1 LPVIERFV
9 VLTLSLALVGCQTAR
24 APERKQQATD
34 NTVPAKAETSGRS
47 NPPSQPVTPQ
57 SVVKELFPNAHGK
70 AQTAE
75 CFRSLTPEM
84 SMYAVV
90 QKCGRP
96 DEEIGSGLYVFVYHL
111 HDGSTVGISTP
122 YLTRI
127 DYATYTDK
135 SGKSSSL
142 LRRK

>member
-1 LPVIERFV
+1 MRGASRLFF
-9 VLTLSLALVGCQTAR
+9 LTLLTFAGGCQTAKVS
-24 APERKQQATD
+24 ERQQPATD
-34 NTVPAKAETSGRS
+34 NLAPAKAKTSNRS
-47 NPPSQPVTPQ
+47 KAQSQPVTPQ
-57 SVVKELFPNAHGK
+57 SIVMELFPNAPEK
-70 AQTAE
+70 SQTAE
-75 CFRSLTPEM
+75 CFRSLTHKM

-90 QKCGRP
+90 QECGRP
-96 DEEIGSGLYVFVYHL
+96 DEEIGSGLYVFVYPL

-122 YLTRI
+122 SLTRI